1 MYFVTISLS
10 QRTNE
15 MGVVLLLELTLRIKS
30 FSVYLILSH
39 GKIVIMMMKD
49 LIQITVFFFLLFG
62 MLPLMGD

>member
-1 MYFVTISLS
+1 
-10 QRTNE
+10 

-30 FSVYLILSH
+30 FSMYLILSH
-39 GKIVIMMMKD
+39 GKIVMMMMKD